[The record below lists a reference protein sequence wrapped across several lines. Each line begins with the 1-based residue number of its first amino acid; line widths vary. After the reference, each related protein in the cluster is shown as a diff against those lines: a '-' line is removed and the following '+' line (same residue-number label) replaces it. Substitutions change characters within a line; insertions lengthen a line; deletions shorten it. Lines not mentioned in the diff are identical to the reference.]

1 MNVFWNLQDLI
12 ASFLDNQSPS
22 GFLAFRYTPEF
33 LRNALFSI
41 IPFHVSYHVCLC
53 MWLCLFVCVCMH
65 FRLLLVAILLHHG
78 QHLVGFLSVCSSG
91 PYLFTMSSASKLYS
105 QLAVS
110 SRLSARYSYP
120 LLLLLIL
127 FASFLPLLHSPF
139 GVFCCSNHM
148 HIRLISWPTFGVNI
162 CIWEIC

>member
-1 MNVFWNLQDLI
+1 MDLLVNVFWNLQDLI

-41 IPFHVSYHVCLC
+41 ILFHVSYHVC
-53 MWLCLFVCVCMH
+53 VHVVVSMH

-91 PYLFTMSSASKLYS
+91 PYLFTMSSASKL
-105 QLAVS
+105 
-110 SRLSARYSYP
+110 
-120 LLLLLIL
+120 
-127 FASFLPLLHSPF
+127 
-139 GVFCCSNHM
+139 
-148 HIRLISWPTFGVNI
+148 
-162 CIWEIC
+162 